1 MAPEERILLNTVV
14 FALGGQEPVHGIKV
28 AAALITAVPILEETV
43 KVPAAPGHIHQV
55 SPPITNAQK
64 AMQRVRQPTVP
75 TRMPMR
81 PTTMRPELRG
91 GRNGD
96 KTMPVYGYEDRI
108 YTISELRFL
117 FPNIS
122 FPAFPSEAALAA
134 LGVTLVPDAEP
145 MPEELLAAAR
155 ADRLVR
161 LGDAF
166 EHVQRFGHFG
176 SSVGFEVDANERANR
191 DVGGLVTML
200 EATGEK
206 ETLFCDYGNS
216 MRRVTLEQLKR
227 LQLELI
233 AYGRMLYARK
243 WELREAVNAARTP
256 EDVAAIEI
264 NFDDLPAPVVTV
276 AA

>member
-1 MAPEERILLNTVV
+1 
-14 FALGGQEPVHGIKV
+14 
-28 AAALITAVPILEETV
+28 
-43 KVPAAPGHIHQV
+43 
-55 SPPITNAQK
+55 
-64 AMQRVRQPTVP
+64 
-75 TRMPMR
+75 
-81 PTTMRPELRG
+81 
-91 GRNGD
+91 
-96 KTMPVYGYEDRI
+96 MPVYGYEGKT
-108 YTISELRFL
+108 YTLSELRFL
-117 FPNIS
+117 FPHVS
-122 FPAFPSEAALAA
+122 FPANPTGEALPP
-134 LGVTLVPDAEP
+134 GVTFVPDAEP

-176 SSVGFEVDANERANR
+176 SSLGFEVDANERANR
-191 DVGGLVTML
+191 DVAGLVIML

-206 ETLFCDYGNS
+206 ETVFCDYGNS
-216 MRRVTLEQLKR
+216 MRRVTLEQLKT

-256 EDVAAIEI
+256 EDVAVIEI